1 MILSDK
7 DIELSVQRDELVI
20 DPWNPDNL
28 QPASVDLTLGKQF
41 ILFKESKWFSADSA
55 YAVNPLKKQEK
66 EIVTTLVPGSTMEI
80 YPKQFML
87 AATLES
93 VTIPDN
99 VVGILNGKSSLARL
113 GLIIHTTAG
122 FIDPGFQG
130 TLTLELL
137 NVSQRRII
145 LTPGMLIGQISFT
158 MMTSP
163 ARVPYGDPKLKSKY
177 QGQKEPTASQ
187 AQNAVVQEIA

>member
-7 DIELSVQRDELVI
+7 SIELSVRQGELVI

-28 QPASVDLTLGKQF
+28 QPASVDLTLGRQF
-41 ILFKESKWFSADSA
+41 ILFKESKWFSPENAN
-55 YAVNPLKKQEK
+55 AVDPLKEQEK
-66 EIVTTLVPGSTMEI
+66 ELVVTVLPGSTMEI

-93 VTIPDN
+93 VKIPDN
-99 VVGILNGKSSLARL
+99 IVGILNGKSSLARL

-137 NVSQRRII
+137 NVSQRRIV

-158 MMTSP
+158 MLTSP
-163 ARVPYGDPKLKSKY
+163 ARVPYGSAALKSRY

-187 AQNAVVQEIA
+187 MQNAVAKEIV